1 MARLYR
7 KLLKSKHDKKITG
20 GLFDTPS
27 EQKLFGSSKHWNDHN
42 ANSCFLIVKESGNS
56 YVIGKD
62 QFEKKTDQGH
72 NGERGETELT
82 LKDLKKARPPGFRK
96 FETSL
101 GSVKLDEELALQL
114 WEDIFKPLYTFD
126 FLKIDSG
133 HLEM

>member
-27 EQKLFGSSKHWNDHN
+27 EEKLFGSSKLWNDHKT
-42 ANSCFLIVKESGNS
+42 NSCFLIVKESGKS
-56 YVIGKD
+56 YVVGKD

-101 GSVKLDEELALQL
+101 GSVNLDEQLALQL

>member
-27 EQKLFGSSKHWNDHN
+27 EEKLFGSSKHWNDHN
-42 ANSCFLIVKESGNS
+42 VNSCFLIVKESGNS
-56 YVIGKD
+56 YVVGKD

-101 GSVKLDEELALQL
+101 GSVKLDDELALQL

>member
-27 EQKLFGSSKHWNDHN
+27 EEKLFGSSKQWNDHN
-42 ANSCFLIVKESGNS
+42 VNSCFLIVKESGNS
-56 YVIGKD
+56 YVVGKD

-72 NGERGETELT
+72 NRERGETKLT
-82 LKDLKKARPPGFRK
+82 LKDLKKARPPGFWK

-101 GSVKLDEELALQL
+101 GSVNLDEELALQL

>member
-27 EQKLFGSSKHWNDHN
+27 EEKLFGSSKHWNDHN
-42 ANSCFLIVKESGNS
+42 VNSCFLIVKESGNS
-56 YVIGKD
+56 YVVGKD